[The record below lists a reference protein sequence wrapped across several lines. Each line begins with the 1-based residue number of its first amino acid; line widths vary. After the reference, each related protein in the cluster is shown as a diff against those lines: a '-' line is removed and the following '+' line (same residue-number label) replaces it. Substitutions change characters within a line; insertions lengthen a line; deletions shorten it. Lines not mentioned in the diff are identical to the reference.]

1 MLSLHY
7 ILLCFRWLPWRCF
20 RSSSTLVLSPEMP
33 PQSSLQSRYKR
44 LRNAVLVK
52 ITAAQRFNSSSISG
66 LTSPVHFPVRYDLDA
81 CDIQEK
87 YPDLFQVNLNIEVDP
102 RDKPSTKPPPWEGF
116 QTKGLNPKILFS
128 TRDEQQ
134 EILSKF
140 GKGCSSLK
148 TSVVFLTRCTS
159 KANIKQKSLQASPSC
174 LVSPVPLRSMT
185 PRRPSRLRLQKAP
198 LQLSQNLLR
207 ATIPTLTISSRHW
220 TGKVPYPSSHF
231 TVNSKRPKPSDG
243 H

>member
-1 MLSLHY
+1 MS
-7 ILLCFRWLPWRCF
+7 RE
-20 RSSSTLVLSPEMP
+20 TP
-33 PQSSLQSRYKR
+33 PQSSLQSGYKR
-44 LRNAVLVK
+44 LRNAILDK
-52 ITAAQRFNSSSISG
+52 INATQRFNPSSILGSI
-66 LTSPVHFPVRYDLDA
+66 SSAHSPVRYDLDA

-148 TSVVFLTRCTS
+148 TSVVFLTRCTREVNV
-159 KANIKQKSLQASPSC
+159 KTK
-174 LVSPVPLRSMT
+174 
-185 PRRPSRLRLQKAP
+185 
-198 LQLSQNLLR
+198 
-207 ATIPTLTISSRHW
+207 IS
-220 TGKVPYPSSHF
+220 TGKPELPRQPGSSAFYDSEASQPAQTPEGSTATEPESPASNDTNTNNFFQTLDWEGAVPVYSFHS
-231 TVNSKRPKPSDG
+231 
-243 H
+243 